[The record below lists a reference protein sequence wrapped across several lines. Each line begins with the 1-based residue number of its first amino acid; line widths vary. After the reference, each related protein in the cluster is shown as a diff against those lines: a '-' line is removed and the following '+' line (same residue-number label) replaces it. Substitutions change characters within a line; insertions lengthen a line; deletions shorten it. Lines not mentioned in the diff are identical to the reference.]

1 MAHAY
6 PAARRIT
13 HRRCASLG
21 WVPRASTS
29 PRARLAVVAAALL
42 LLAAA
47 LALIAR
53 GDEPPADLPVVPTP
67 PGEAAEDAE
76 PLPDPFAWD
85 PGRADEF
92 ERRAAAGNSHP
103 LYALSPG
110 GIVASAE
117 RTARWRSQVE
127 RAAEQAG
134 VDADT
139 LEGLVLLE
147 SAGREDARAPGDL
160 ESAVGLTQILAETAQ
175 NLLGMSVDVAAS
187 ERYTRQLARAERRG
201 RDERAAA
208 LRRARRRVDERFD
221 PAAALAGTARY
232 LALAHERFGR
242 EDLAFV
248 SYHMGI
254 GNLESVLRDY
264 AGAGD
269 GPIREIV
276 EDADLSYTRVYFDST
291 PTTHVRAYRRLAGL
305 GDDSSNYL
313 WKLAAGREIMRLW
326 REDGAELR
334 RLAALHGAKG
344 SAEEVLH
351 PPAKTRA
358 FATPAAL
365 RQAWDA
371 GEVVPFPDAPAV
383 TGLRGDARMGELARR
398 LRQPARLYRGLRPEA
413 LALALYVGAQ
423 VRAISGQAP
432 LIVTSTVRDGSY
444 QGALVGR
451 NREATRNFSLHTTG
465 FAFDVQREYRSR
477 RQALAFQFML
487 DRLRT
492 LNVIAWVREPAAI
505 HITVSDEAAVLLP
518 LLERVGIEAP

>member
-1 MAHAY
+1 
-6 PAARRIT
+6 
-13 HRRCASLG
+13 
-21 WVPRASTS
+21 V
-29 PRARLAVVAAALL
+29 PRARLAAIAAVL

-47 LALIAR
+47 AAVMVR
-53 GDEPPADLPVVPTP
+53 GSDDPPADLPVVPTP
-67 PGEAAEDAE
+67 PGEVAEETE

-103 LYALSPG
+103 LYAFSPG

-117 RTARWRSQVE
+117 RTARWRPQVE

-147 SAGREDARAPGDL
+147 SAGREDARAPGGL
-160 ESAVGLTQILAETAQ
+160 ESAVGLTQILAETGQ
-175 NLLGMSVDVAAS
+175 NLLGMNVDLAAS
-187 ERYTRQLARAERRG
+187 ERLTRQLARAERQG
-201 RDERAAA
+201 RDERAAR
-208 LRRARRRVDERFD
+208 LRRERRRVDQRFD
-221 PAAALAGTARY
+221 PSAALAGTARY
-232 LALAHERFGR
+232 LALARERFGR

-269 GPIREIV
+269 GPIGEIV
-276 EDADLSYTRVYFDST
+276 EDADLSYVRVYFDST
-291 PTTHVRAYRRLAGL
+291 PTTRMRAYRRLTSL

-313 WKLAAGREIMRLW
+313 WKVAAGREIMRLW
-326 REDGAELR
+326 REDGAELGR
-334 RLAALHGAKG
+334 RAALHGAKA

-351 PPAKTRA
+351 PPAETRA
-358 FATPAAL
+358 FGTPAEL
-365 RQAWDA
+365 RRAWDA
-371 GEVVPFPDAPAV
+371 GELVPFPDTPAV
-383 TGLRGDARMGELARR
+383 TGLRSAAQMGELARR
-398 LRQPARLYRGLRPEA
+398 LGQPRQLYRGLRPEA

-423 VRAISGQAP
+423 VREISGQAP
-432 LIVTSTVRDGSY
+432 LVVTSTVRDGGY
-444 QGALVGR
+444 QGELAGR

-465 FAFDVQREYRSR
+465 FAFDVLREYRSR

-505 HITVSDEAAVLLP
+505 HITVSDDAEVLLP
-518 LLERVGIEAP
+518 LLERVGLEAP